1 MRVPFTLT
9 LGGLAVLLAACA
21 SNPDTASAPPIN
33 HGCAVAMPGY
43 PPCEP
48 VPQIVPD
55 PYYPAYGYPYYPGT
69 GVIIVP
75 EPFPVPVTQPPPPP
89 VPPVKPPR
97 PPKPPPKPPHHLRPK
112 ACHPRPGTVC
122 P

>member
-1 MRVPFTLT
+1 MRLSSSIK
-9 LGGLAVLLAACA
+9 LAGLAALLAACA
-21 SNPDTASAPPIN
+21 SHPPGPAAPATM
-33 HGCAVAMPGY
+33 HGCAVDMPQY

-48 VPQIVPD
+48 APQIVPD

-75 EPFPVPVTQPPPPP
+75 EPFPVPVTQPPSPP
-89 VPPVKPPR
+89 VPPVKPPK
-97 PPKPPPKPPHHLRPK
+97 PPKPPKHPRLPRPKP
-112 ACHPRPGTVC
+112 CHPRPGTVC

>member
-1 MRVPFTLT
+1 MRLSFALT
-9 LGGLAVLLAACA
+9 LAGLAALVAACA
-21 SNPDTASAPPIN
+21 SDPGTGSTPPPIN
-33 HGCAVAMPGY
+33 RGCAVDMPAY

-48 VPQIVPD
+48 VPMLVPD

-75 EPFPVPVTQPPPPP
+75 EPFPVPVTPPPRPP
-89 VPPVKPPR
+89 VPPVKPPK
-97 PPKPPPKPPHHLRPK
+97 PPKPPKHVRPPRPKP
-112 ACHPRPGTVC
+112 CHPKPGTVC